1 MPREKD
7 LWRDIEILGQ
17 AASGVFTM
25 NDEFKEACRRGQE
38 GIIRLYRFDDYPP
51 AKGDSEFKKAES

>member
-7 LWRDIEILGQ
+7 LLRDVEILGQ
-17 AASGVFTM
+17 AASGSFTM

-38 GIIRLYRFDDYPP
+38 AIIRLYRFDDHPP
-51 AKGDSEFKKAES
+51 VKDDSKEKRGG